1 MATWLIYMYVVLDK
15 TKVQITKTWETVT
28 HECLHRSLWS
38 EMRPL
43 VWRGRVVV
51 IMMAIMVVMTVVLT
65 VAIAFMSYRM

>member
-1 MATWLIYMYVVLDK
+1 
-15 TKVQITKTWETVT
+15 
-28 HECLHRSLWS
+28 
-38 EMRPL
+38 MRPL